1 VSVGEGVLR
10 RSVTLAGA
18 ETLVMSLWK
27 VPDLESCE
35 LMELFYRHVIAGQ
48 ERAAAPRAA
57 RLAIRARRP
66 NPFSWGAFI
75 CEGNPGPMPLSPP
88 A

>member
-48 ERAAAPRAA
+48 ERAAALRAA
-57 RLAIRARRP
+57 QLAIRERRP
-66 NPFSWGAFI
+66 NPFYWGAFI